1 MLPMDPD
8 PEDFVRHLAEQ
19 RAQMEKARAI
29 AHYAHSRTGMMAGFL
44 RRLADRIDPTGAA
57 RRTAR

>member
-1 MLPMDPD
+1 MDPD

-19 RAQMEKARAI
+19 RARMEEARAI
-29 AHYAHSRTGMMAGFL
+29 VHYAHSRTGMMTRFQC
-44 RRLADRIDPTGAA
+44 RLAERIDPTGAA